1 MKMREIKIF
10 LKKLKIKGWNMKKN
24 TIFALRF
31 LIKNVSKSKG
41 SEKVIK
47 KIFKKNFLREAWS
60 RILGSKRVAK
70 NDKIRSELRS
80 QEKIRY

>member
-1 MKMREIKIF
+1 MQEFINNLIDFHKFMKMREIKKF

-47 KIFKKNFLREAWS
+47 KNI
-60 RILGSKRVAK
+60 
-70 NDKIRSELRS
+70 
-80 QEKIRY
+80 

>member
-1 MKMREIKIF
+1 MQEFINNLIDFHKFMKMREIKIF
-10 LKKLKIKGWNMKKN
+10 LKKMKIKGWNMKKN

-47 KIFKKNFLREAWS
+47 KNI
-60 RILGSKRVAK
+60 
-70 NDKIRSELRS
+70 
-80 QEKIRY
+80 

>member
-1 MKMREIKIF
+1 MQEFINNLIDFHKFMKMREIKIF
-10 LKKLKIKGWNMKKN
+10 FKNLKIKGWNMKKN

-47 KIFKKNFLREAWS
+47 KNI
-60 RILGSKRVAK
+60 
-70 NDKIRSELRS
+70 
-80 QEKIRY
+80 